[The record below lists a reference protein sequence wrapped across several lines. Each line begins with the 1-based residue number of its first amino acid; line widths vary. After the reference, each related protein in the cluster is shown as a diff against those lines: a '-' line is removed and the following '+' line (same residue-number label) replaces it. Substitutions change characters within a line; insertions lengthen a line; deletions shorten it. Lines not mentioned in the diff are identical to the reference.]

1 MDLKEIEKLKD
12 TLFENI
18 DEEQFLKKIT
28 KELLNSKIK
37 EETISPLILT
47 HQEFIDV
54 SLKRIIKKIK
64 QNLVTL
70 AEKRNR
76 PVFDKIFD
84 IKLDYLAAYLFKKDI
99 AGKKIIHKT
108 IAKYIL
114 NIIKKNHILLN
125 NFASTLNRTTIQT
138 KYGKFK
144 YPELYPYDRHKFA
157 SPIPLLKQEI
167 TKIDNIKKILDKLNK
182 DYEKFSKSLEKKKIL
197 LTDIKLALKRIKT
210 SILPI
215 LKKTKKENEYKERE
229 FIFTMQKKRF
239 EVLYFETEKE
249 IKNLEVQVKS
259 LKKNIEGFKEKNK
272 DILNLE
278 EKIIDTLAINLS
290 KTKKKVN

>member
-70 AEKRNR
+70 AEKRNL

-114 NIIKKNHILLN
+114 DIIKKNHILLN

-197 LTDIKLALKRIKT
+197 LTDIKLASKRINT
-210 SILPI
+210 SLLPT

-290 KTKKKVN
+290 KTKKR